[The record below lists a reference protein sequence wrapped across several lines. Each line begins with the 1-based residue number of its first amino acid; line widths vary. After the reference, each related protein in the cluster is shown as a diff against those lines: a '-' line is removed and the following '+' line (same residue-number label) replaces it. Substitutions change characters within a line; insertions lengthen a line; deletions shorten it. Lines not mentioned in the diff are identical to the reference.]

1 VRTPVPAEVIPV
13 EPETAAI
20 PAPAAEEA
28 GTFPVRRRRRTTRP
42 AAGEPVTPDE
52 APAGE

>member
-1 VRTPVPAEVIPV
+1 MSATLP
-13 EPETAAI
+13 TANAPSI